1 MTRSQCIIIKKCSCL
16 CLLTSVILLSRVGL
30 YVIFITPINVIFQFT
45 LVLAATEAAADVS
58 GVGMGI
64 SFRVPLPN

>member
-1 MTRSQCIIIKKCSCL
+1 MPTDNCHTCIYSICHFHY
-16 CLLTSVILLSRVGL
+16 T
-30 YVIFITPINVIFQFT
+30 INVIFQFT
-45 LVLAATEAAADVS
+45 LVLAAAEAAADVS